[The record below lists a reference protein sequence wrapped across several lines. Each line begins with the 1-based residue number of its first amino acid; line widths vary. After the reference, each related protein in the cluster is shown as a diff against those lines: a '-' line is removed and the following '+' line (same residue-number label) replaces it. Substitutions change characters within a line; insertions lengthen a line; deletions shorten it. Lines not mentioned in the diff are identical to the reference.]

1 MVERE
6 RDMLEVGGSTPS
18 APIPPLAHYAPLAWD
33 ESYGRCTVALC
44 GAEIL
49 GIDAFEPY
57 QLCAEC
63 ERIWESRMV
72 INE

>member
-1 MVERE
+1 
-6 RDMLEVGGSTPS
+6 
-18 APIPPLAHYAPLAWD
+18 
-33 ESYGRCTVALC
+33 
-44 GAEIL
+44 L

-57 QLCAEC
+57 TLCAEC

>member
-1 MVERE
+1 MRVQQV
-6 RDMLEVGGSTPS
+6 DPPLEEDVWTFHVPF
-18 APIPPLAHYAPLAWD
+18 PPLAHYAPLAWD

-57 QLCAEC
+57 TLCEKC
-63 ERIWESRMV
+63 ERIWDELG
-72 INE
+72 